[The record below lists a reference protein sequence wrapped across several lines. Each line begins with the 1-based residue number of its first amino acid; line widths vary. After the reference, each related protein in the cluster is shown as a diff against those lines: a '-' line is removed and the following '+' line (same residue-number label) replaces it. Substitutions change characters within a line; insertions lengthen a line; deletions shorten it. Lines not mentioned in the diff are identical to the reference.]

1 MLTST
6 EHKKCM
12 RQSSRGKQGAQR
24 EPTHPNQ
31 PEKNPEGLP
40 QGSYDRG
47 ITGQSRPKAKSP
59 KKRRR
64 GLKPSVQADKDK

>member
-1 MLTST
+1 LIFTA
-6 EHKKCM
+6 CLNIVV
-12 RQSSRGKQGAQR
+12 

-31 PEKNPEGLP
+31 PEKTQKDCLKAVMT
-40 QGSYDRG
+40 G
-47 ITGQSRPKAKSP
+47 ITRQSRPKAKSP